1 MASVMPDLQLPSQ
14 LQGIT
19 APLTG
24 TKLYCLVTEVH
35 VCEQQLAQGCYLK
48 TEQPRF
54 EPATF

>member
-24 TKLYCLVTEVH
+24 TKLYCL
-35 VCEQQLAQGCYLK
+35 CEQQLAQGCYLK
-48 TEQPRF
+48 TERPRF